1 MSRVHSSDTQPPP
14 VFHEKDGEEQR
25 PVIPYAFLILSF
37 ICVCLTFGCSLVT
50 SITSTQIHEYGNG
63 SLEDFYSEWDFRYDA
78 SQTFVNFTI
87 QKRSYL
93 SNPQKEM
100 LKGVDT
106 IGFLIMVVPLI
117 CFYNKYGFCRAFL
130 LAAIFSIVPS
140 FFLPTSINVQTY
152 VVALML
158 RILQGIGWIS
168 VVPFIGKICSFID
181 LQENRYTAWLAFS
194 YLQASALIV
203 FPLSGILMSSGLG
216 WHAAHHVIAAVLFV
230 LLILFMLCHY
240 SEDFKWDVVEK
251 RWKEVVRGHSN
262 GSHLF
267 TMRLPYLS
275 IYQDIQIWVCLFAS
289 SAHFSIIAI
298 ALDIIPTLLIK
309 KGQAIIGILTITV
322 GLSGF
327 AYGGVFRMAQLRSKQ
342 FHGFILIHLLVSQVF
357 AFFLTSLLTALISQN
372 NEYTAWRN
380 LLVGEAAVLAV
391 TASLFYLAASKSPA
405 NWTNEGYEDTSM
417 RPKRDDPLPQFPL

>member
-37 ICVCLTFGCSLVT
+37 ICVCLSFGCSLVT

-117 CFYNKYGFCRAFL
+117 CFYNNRAFL

-168 VVPFIGKICSFID
+168 V
-181 LQENRYTAWLAFS
+181 
-194 YLQASALIV
+194 ASALIV

-216 WHAAHHVIAAVLFV
+216 WHAAHHVIAAALFV

-298 ALDIIPTLLIK
+298 APDIIPTLLIK